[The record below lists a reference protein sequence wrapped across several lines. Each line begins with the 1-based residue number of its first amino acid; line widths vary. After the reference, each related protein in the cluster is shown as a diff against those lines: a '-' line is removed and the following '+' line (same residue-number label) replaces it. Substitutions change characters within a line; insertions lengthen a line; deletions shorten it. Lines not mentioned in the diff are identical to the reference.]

1 MTELEEEVTKM
12 LQDVATCWNSAFVLL
27 DYGLDHWEAVDQI
40 MQCQPK
46 DLGLRKF
53 ELGYDKWKI
62 AKQLRDVLKVL
73 HSKNQIDSTNGADSS
88 LLTRS
93 SRTLRLSSRAQRPI
107 SQP

>member
-1 MTELEEEVTKM
+1 MPR
-12 LQDVATCWNSAFVLL
+12 DIATRWNSTFVLL
-27 DYGLDHWEAVDQI
+27 DYALDHREAVDQI
-40 MQCQPK
+40 TQCQPK

-53 ELGYDKWKI
+53 ELGYDEWKI
-62 AKQLRDVLKVL
+62 AKQLCNVLKVL

-93 SRTLRLSSRAQRPI
+93 SRTLRLSSRTQCPI